1 MGSKDWEAIGVGLWL
16 GHVRHAALRSYALC
30 GPPGGRGPYTASTYD
45 GYATGFPLFVIQSS
59 LRELIKVRG
68 RAPWCGV
75 GLPREGSEPLVRGRA
90 PSCGVG
96 TRVCP
101 CRWDSN
107 RRNSPFVSP
116 RRRNGSKS
124 TSRSARWDQG
134 RSNALLRP
142 AQAGLIMWAYLA
154 SLPYERS
161 EELTIIN
168 LYLIN
173 INIYSLIFI
182 SYAINVL
189 KVLF

>member
-30 GPPGGRGPYTASTYD
+30 GPPGGRGPLVPYTASTYD

-68 RAPWCGV
+68 RAP
-75 GLPREGSEPLVRGRA
+75 
-90 PSCGVG
+90 SCGVG

-101 CRWDSN
+101 CRWDSDK
-107 RRNSPFVSP
+107 RSSPFVSP

-124 TSRSARWDQG
+124 TCRSARWDQG